1 MSGLLNEVQRIIRE
15 LNSSKAPARNKAIEQ
30 LDQKLNSS
38 KDSLNAVLSK
48 KQEISWQ
55 DVFKA
60 ATDAIFKVCL
70 GNSRIITHLYY

>member
-1 MSGLLNEVQRIIRE
+1 MNEVQRIISE
-15 LNSSKAPARNKAIEQ
+15 LSSGKAPVRNKAIEQ

-38 KDSLNAVLSK
+38 KDALDAILNR

-60 ATDAIFKVCL
+60 AKDAIFRVCL
-70 GNSRIITHLYY
+70 LNRI